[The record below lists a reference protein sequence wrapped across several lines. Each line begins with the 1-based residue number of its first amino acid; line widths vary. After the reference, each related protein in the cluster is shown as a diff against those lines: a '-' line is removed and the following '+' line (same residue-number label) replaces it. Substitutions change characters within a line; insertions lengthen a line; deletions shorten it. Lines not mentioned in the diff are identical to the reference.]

1 MARPRITF
9 LTAVTVIASIVGVV
23 SGASPGS
30 SAAVR
35 SSPPVLRG
43 APVTN
48 TTAGPG
54 TQIDRVDMVTSRF
67 GYGVAANNTF
77 NPTNWV
83 YLVRRNNAGTRWTM
97 KGALPYLAVHQGG
110 GELVP
115 SIDFV
120 TRLDGY
126 VTSGAA
132 APGAIFETTNGGIT
146 WSKVLTP

>member
-54 TQIDRVDMVTSRF
+54 TQIDRVDMVTSSF

-77 NPTNWV
+77 NPTKWV
-83 YLVRRNNAGTRWTM
+83 YLVRTNDAGTSWRM
-97 KGALPYLAVHQGG
+97 QDALPYLAFHQS
-110 GELVP
+110 GEEVVP
-115 SIDFV
+115 FIDFV
-120 TRLDGY
+120 SRMVGY
-126 VTSGAA
+126 VSSGDD
-132 APGAIFETTNGGIT
+132 
-146 WSKVLTP
+146 V